1 MANAEGQK
9 SIVITKCPEQLRNLF
24 DACCEIEG
32 VSRDQGFSIMLRP
45 WVEYILKSLGTDPC
59 SNIDQLAFVQDQL
72 NEVFPQPVQNR
83 GGYWS

>member
-1 MANAEGQK
+1 MGK
-9 SIVITKCPEQLRNLF
+9 HTKPKRICIPAGEQAANLF
-24 DACCEIEG
+24 EVCCEIQG
-32 VSRDQGFSIMLRP
+32 VDRTDGFAIMLRP
-45 WVEYILKSLGTDPC
+45 WVEYILTSLGNDPC